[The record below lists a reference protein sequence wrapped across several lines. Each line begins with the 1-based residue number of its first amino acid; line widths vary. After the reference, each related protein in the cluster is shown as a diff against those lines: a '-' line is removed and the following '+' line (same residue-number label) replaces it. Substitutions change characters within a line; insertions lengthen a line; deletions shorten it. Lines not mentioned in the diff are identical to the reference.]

1 MGLGNW
7 IKQKYENIKK
17 LIIEKTSSAYQ
28 TTKEKTRLFLIKL
41 SIIALIL
48 ILLYLLFLWLKPYFF
63 EYLKS
68 HPTLNAIYE
77 HIAYNMANW
86 TSLGLFYLSFLGSIF
101 FLPIPAEATI
111 IQYINLDYNLFLL
124 IIISTVGGVLAL
136 LFNYFFGMLLGKRIL
151 KYFLKDNYE
160 KMKGWVEK
168 YGAIFLLIGAIFPS
182 PLEMV
187 CLIYGGVKYSI
198 KKFIIYT
205 TIGRILKVLM
215 IYFLLDWITTV
226 VIPYFKS
233 FF

>member
-7 IKQKYENIKK
+7 ISKK
-17 LIIEKTSSAYQ
+17 LNNFKEWISETSSNAYQ
-28 TTKEKTRLFLIKL
+28 TTKEKTKQLIIKL
-41 SIIALIL
+41 CIIGLI
-48 ILLYLLFLWLKPYFF
+48 IIGLYLLFLWLKPYFF
-63 EYLKS
+63 EFLKS

-77 HIAYNMANW
+77 HITFHMANW
-86 TSLGLFYLSFLGSIF
+86 TYLGLFYLSFLGSLF

-111 IQYINLDYNLFLL
+111 IQYIHLNKSIIL
-124 IIISTVGGVLAL
+124 ITLISTIGGVLGL
-136 LFNYFFGMLLGKRIL
+136 LFNYFCGRLVGEKAL

-168 YGAIFLLIGAIFPS
+168 YGAFFLLIGAIFPS
-182 PLEMV
+182 PLELV
-187 CLIYGGVKYSI
+187 CLIYGGVKYSF

-205 TIGRILKVLM
+205 TIGRVIKVLM
-215 IYFLLDWITTV
+215 LYFLLDWITTV